1 MRENIIELLKNSFIA
16 GAISAFISFLLN
28 YYLLPFPVT
37 LLDNAIG
44 HGVGGF
50 MCGFISA
57 LVGLLIYSF
66 HRRTQME
73 MPGSRNIQ

>member
-1 MRENIIELLKNSFIA
+1 MRENIIELLTNSFIA
-16 GAISAFISFLLN
+16 GIVSAFISFLLN

-50 MCGFISA
+50 ACGFISA
-57 LVGLLIYSF
+57 FVGLLIHIF
-66 HRRTQME
+66 HRRMQKV
-73 MPGSRNIQ
+73 PAPV

>member
-1 MRENIIELLKNSFIA
+1 MRENIIELLTNSAIA
-16 GAISAFISFLLN
+16 GGISALVSFLLN

-44 HGVGGF
+44 HGIGGF

-57 LVGLLIYSF
+57 FVGLLIYGL
-66 HRRTQME
+66 HRRMQKVQT
-73 MPGSRNIQ
+73 PG